1 MNYTNIYYVTSP
13 FQYLCA
19 LEARQA
25 LPEKHSILIL
35 EVGDTGKGLTQ
46 LEELVSNDHWDEIF
60 RLSTG
65 NRTITTP
72 KLIRKLNATLKSIG
86 RTVQYFCYG
95 EYTSWRINLI
105 LNNVQHQVPVYF
117 DDGTL
122 TLVEYET
129 YIKHQKVFHRSRWLQ
144 DALLRFQGTKP
155 LTQKP
160 FNPQFTL
167 FSLFGFPDCQLHYIE
182 NSFGSLLARY
192 GQHELYDAAGPVAFI
207 GQGAIGHRKMKPVDV
222 YLEEIHEA
230 IALTPSKSI
239 TYFPHRSET
248 SSVREAISSIE
259 GVSYH
264 DSNQPLEV
272 EALANKLTFSRLI
285 APYSTVLF
293 TFKKLSPDLPITF
306 IREKEDIL
314 SKQLITREIMR
325 SGIADTIIEAQN
337 NPSE

>member
-1 MNYTNIYYVTSP
+1 MSSTNIYYVTSP

-25 LPEKHSILIL
+25 LGEKHCMLIL
-35 EVGDTGKGLTQ
+35 EVGDTGKGITQ
-46 LEELVSNDHWDEIF
+46 LEELVSSDHWDKIF

-72 KLIRKLNATLKSIG
+72 KLIKELNATIKSIG
-86 RTVQYFCYG
+86 RKVQHFCYG

-129 YIKHQKVFHRSRWLQ
+129 YIKRRKVFHRSRWFQ
-144 DALLRFQGTKP
+144 DTLLRLQGIKP

-160 FNPQFTL
+160 FNPKFTL
-167 FSLFGFPDCQLHYIE
+167 FSLFGFPDCQLTYIE
-182 NSFGSLLARY
+182 NTFGSLLSRY
-192 GQHELYDAAGPVAFI
+192 EQHELYDEAGPVAFI
-207 GQGAIGHRKMKPVDV
+207 GQGAIGHKNMKPVDV
-222 YLEEIHEA
+222 YLDEIHKA

-239 TYFPHRSET
+239 TYFPHRSED

-293 TFKKLSPDLPITF
+293 TFKKLSPNLPISF
-306 IREKEDIL
+306 IKEQEDML
-314 SKQLITREIMR
+314 SKQLITKEILR
-325 SGIADTIIEAQN
+325 SGIADTIIETRN
-337 NPSE
+337 NLSE